1 MKGSGGSVMP
11 NAKDDGEAALSGGV
25 SSEENGKMG
34 SARDAKNGD
43 AGDFSRGSPE
53 GNRRRR
59 GLACANAGTRV
70 PDVPREFFPWMCL
83 EREVAS

>member
-34 SARDAKNGD
+34 SARDAKNG
-43 AGDFSRGSPE
+43 AEAISRSSPKSAAWALL
-53 GNRRRR
+53 R
-59 GLACANAGTRV
+59 
-70 PDVPREFFPWMCL
+70 
-83 EREVAS
+83 